1 MFCINRA
8 NSCYYWLTHF
18 TVFILCCCCC
28 CSFFGALWTT
38 ACQVSLSFTIS
49 LSLLKLISNESVM
62 PSNHLIFFCPLSSC
76 IYSYNEIKYYHFKCH
91 SNMCTFM
98 VPIVYLQT
106 SGRQHFYSSR
116 KLFLTLLCSVK
127 INVYIS
133 MTC

>member
-1 MFCINRA
+1 MFYINRA

-28 CSFFGALWTT
+28 CSFFGTLWIT

-76 IYSYNEIKYYHFKCH
+76 IYSYNEIKYYHFKFVTLICVH
-91 SNMCTFM
+91 LWCQSCIFKHQAGNIFIL
-98 VPIVYLQT
+98 P
-106 SGRQHFYSSR
+106 GNYS
-116 KLFLTLLCSVK
+116 LPYYVL
-127 INVYIS
+127 
-133 MTC
+133 